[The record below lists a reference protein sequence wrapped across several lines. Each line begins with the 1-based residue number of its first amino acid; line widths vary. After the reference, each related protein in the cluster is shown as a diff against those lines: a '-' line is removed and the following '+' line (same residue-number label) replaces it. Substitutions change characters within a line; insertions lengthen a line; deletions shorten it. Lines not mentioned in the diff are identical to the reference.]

1 MPGILP
7 NRPSLYMKMT
17 TPQDPIRSRIRRASI
32 AGTVSLVVIA
42 VAVGLAFLPPDDSET
57 NTERPLQEFEY
68 SFTAYESSADLLADY
83 QGRPLVINFFASW
96 CAPCRAELPDF
107 VDAHAE
113 FGDRVGFVGID
124 YLDPVRQ
131 EAVDLLSSIGVSYDI
146 ALDENGAL
154 LDELSGLPA
163 MPTTIFIDIDGSV
176 AKKHR
181 GVILE
186 DELRAEIEGLL

>member
-1 MPGILP
+1 
-7 NRPSLYMKMT
+7 MT

-163 MPTTIFIDIDGSV
+163 MPTTIFIDSDGSV